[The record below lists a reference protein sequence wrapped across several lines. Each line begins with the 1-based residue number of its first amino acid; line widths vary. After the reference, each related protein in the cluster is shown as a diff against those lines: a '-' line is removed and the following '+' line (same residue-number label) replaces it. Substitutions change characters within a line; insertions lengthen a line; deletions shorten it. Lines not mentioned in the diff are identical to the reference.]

1 MENLPVRLRRLV
13 VVSAPWLVL
22 VILLALTYARFV
34 AAPYAGFYFN
44 PNSGEITG
52 IYLEQGAGAG
62 LQKGDQLLQVGP
74 VTWESYTSH
83 LRQRFYEGV
92 QPGDVVPIVVQRGEG
107 RLEVDWV
114 IPGPQPTEI
123 LTRLGTVWWLAYIFW
138 GCGMVTQLF
147 LHPRDLRWRLLIA
160 FNFLTSIWLLAGTFS
175 LWHVWESAILLRA
188 AIWLCMPVYF
198 HLHWVFPRPL
208 GRLPKGLLWAL
219 YLGGAGLAVLQ
230 WFELLPPPVYFLGF
244 LLALLASVALLAAHY
259 WKQPQER
266 QGLRLLL
273 AGVGLSIL
281 PSIVLAL
288 ANLAGKVGPV
298 EQLALLS
305 LPVIPMIYL
314 YIAYRLELG
323 GLELRANRAIS
334 LFTYAILLLSASI
347 LLAALAGAWLSGTA
361 ALVSAGVALALLA
374 GLFTVWFYPHYQR
387 WVERRLLGIPL
398 APTGLLEAYTARV
411 TASLE
416 KPRLVALL
424 GDEVLPSLMVRQAAL
439 LRLEADLHPTVVFT
453 LGAEDAPLPQVGE
466 IADLLK
472 GAGQVRPL
480 DALPCT
486 WVRLALALR
495 VSGRPVGL
503 LLLGRRDPE
512 DHYPAADLSALQALA
527 NQTAVALLNIEQAE
541 HLRTLYQLDIER
553 QEAERSSLARE
564 LHDDVLGQLAVLAMN
579 TGQEEPTPQFK
590 TAYQATVQHIREIIS
605 GLRPAMLNYGLRAA
619 LDEMVDELALKLEEK
634 PQIVLEMPPGEVR
647 YPAEV
652 EMHLYRIVQ
661 QAVRNA
667 LQHAQAQRIRIYG
680 KLNACEAELAVE
692 DDGVGF
698 AAGEQTDLAGLLSNR
713 QFGLAGMLER
723 AKLINGEVYIRSAV
737 DRGTMVAIRW
747 QPQNSGQ

>member
-1 MENLPVRLRRLV
+1 MDNLPARLRRLAEA
-13 VVSAPWLVL
+13 SAPWLVL

-52 IYLEQGAGAG
+52 LYVDRVIGDR
-62 LQKGDQLLQVGP
+62 LQASDLLLQVGP
-74 VTWESYTSH
+74 VAWESYASH
-83 LRQRFYEGV
+83 LRQQFYEGV
-92 QPGDVVPIVVQRGEG
+92 QPGDIMPIVVQRGEE
-107 RLEVDWV
+107 RLEVNWV
-114 IPGPQPTEI
+114 FPGPQPVEI
-123 LTRLGTVWWLAYIFW
+123 LARLGTIWWLAYVFW
-138 GCGMVTQLF
+138 GCGTLTQLF

-160 FNFLTSIWLLAGTFS
+160 FNFLTAIWLLAGTFS

-188 AIWLCMPVYF
+188 AIWLCVPVYF

-208 GRLPKGLLWAL
+208 GKMPAALTWAL
-219 YLGGAGLAVLQ
+219 YLGGAGLALLQ

-244 LLALLASVALLAAHY
+244 LLALIASVALLAVHY

-273 AGVGLSIL
+273 GGVGLSIL
-281 PSIVLAL
+281 PSIAVAL
-288 ANLAGKVGPV
+288 AGLTGKTAPV

-305 LPVIPMIYL
+305 LPVIPIAYL
-314 YIAYRLELG
+314 YIAYRRELG
-323 GLELRANRAIS
+323 GMELRANRVIG
-334 LFTYAILLLSASI
+334 LFTYAIILLSVS
-347 LLAALAGAWLSGTA
+347 LPLATLAGAWLNNTA
-361 ALVSAGVALALLA
+361 ALVSVGVVLTLLA

-398 APTGLLEAYTARV
+398 APTGLLETFTTRV

-416 KPRLVALL
+416 RPHLMALL
-424 GDEVLPSLMVRQAAL
+424 GEEMLPSLMVRQAAL
-439 LRLEADLHPTVVFT
+439 LRLEADLHPTVVFA
-453 LGAEDAPLPQVGE
+453 LGVEDAPLPQ
-466 IADLLK
+466 ADEVAGLLN

-512 DHYPAADLSALQALA
+512 DHYPAADLPALQALA

-553 QEAERSSLARE
+553 QEAEHSSLARE

-619 LDEMVDELALKLEEK
+619 LDEMVDELALKLDEK
-634 PQIVLEMPPGEVR
+634 PQIVLELPPGEVR

-680 KLNACEAELAVE
+680 KLNECEAELAVE

-698 AAGEQTDLAGLLSNR
+698 AASEQTDLAGLLSNR

-737 DRGTMVAIRW
+737 DRGTMVAVRW
-747 QPQNSGQ
+747 QPQNTGQ